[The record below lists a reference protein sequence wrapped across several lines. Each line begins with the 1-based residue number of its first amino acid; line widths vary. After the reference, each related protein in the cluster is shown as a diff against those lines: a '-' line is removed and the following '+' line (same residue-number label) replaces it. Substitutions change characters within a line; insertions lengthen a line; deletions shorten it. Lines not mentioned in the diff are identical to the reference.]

1 MTEHKSA
8 DALGQSLAIMEAIRE
23 DLRVVERALTS
34 ASARQVEASGERL
47 ESALDGIGHM
57 ERITKSQPFAVHKS
71 GPLRLEL
78 VSLEK
83 RIREVRRLAMEGE
96 SFCRGLNE
104 WFRPP
109 GDAYTAAGVSREHN
123 PQGTLAVQG

>member
-1 MTEHKSA
+1 
-8 DALGQSLAIMEAIRE
+8 MEAIRE

-34 ASARQVEASGERL
+34 ASARQVEASRERL
-47 ESALDGIGHM
+47 ESALDGIGHL
-57 ERITKSQPFAVHKS
+57 ERITKSQPLAVYKS
-71 GPLRLEL
+71 SSLRLEL
-78 VSLEK
+78 VSLGK

-109 GDAYTAAGVSREHN
+109 GDAYTAAGCSREHN
-123 PQGTLAVQG
+123 QEGTLVAQG